1 MILKLW
7 MLRDKFLRGDL
18 LSSLVER
25 FNISVFSLTILRC
38 SGPKDS

>member
-7 MLRDKFLRGDL
+7 MLRDKFLGEDI

-25 FNISVFSLTILRC
+25 FNISVFSLTILRF
-38 SGPKDS
+38 SWPKD